1 MADVSNINNPGMN
14 VQSSIEGGTIEDI
27 NGGSFDVNSTPDN
40 PTPDNPTNDTDKD
53 ARIAELERQLAKA
66 ELDGKKNK
74 AALDKALKEK
84 GDITKELREKMTE
97 AQRAQ
102 LEKEEADE
110 EQKKYVSDLELYK
123 QRNEAIKRYMSVPG
137 MTMELAEKAADAE
150 LDKDSGTDFAT
161 VMEEYYTTR
170 AKKEKEDAIKKRS
183 QPNVGDGNYP
193 KMTKE
198 QILAIKDTSERQK
211 AIAQHLDLFS

>member
-1 MADVSNINNPGMN
+1 MADVNNINNPGLN
-14 VQSSIEGGTIEDI
+14 GVQSSIEGGNVEDT
-27 NGGSFDVNSTPDN
+27 NTNPSDTSNNPDVNNTSQ
-40 PTPDNPTNDTDKD
+40 NDTDKD
-53 ARIAELERQLAKA
+53 ARIAELERLLAKQ
-66 ELDGKKNK
+66 ELEGKKNK

-102 LEKEEADE
+102 LEKEEEDE
-110 EQKKYVSDLELYK
+110 AQKKYVSDLELYK
-123 QRNEAIKRYMSVPG
+123 QRNEGIKRYMSVPG

-198 QILAIKDTSERQK
+198 EILAIKDTSERQK
-211 AIAQHLDLFS
+211 AIAQHLDLFQ